1 MFLALKEITYSKFR
15 YLLVVG
21 LLFLISFL
29 VFFLTGLAFG
39 LSQSNRSAIDKWDA
53 DNIVLADGVDN
64 QLMMSQ
70 ITEEEWET
78 VDADEQAVIA
88 IQSALMES
96 ESADETLSVQ
106 ILGFNPDSFVA
117 PNLTEGNMF
126 QETNEVVVDEDFAI
140 ENELEI
146 GDTLVFNNNDD
157 ELTITGF
164 TDNAQL
170 SVQPVVYI
178 DFEDYQALESTFG
191 SEDQAVASAVVTRG
205 EVQADEDLTDVETID
220 DFISELPGYS
230 AQNATFVLMIGFLI
244 IIAAIVIGIFIYVL
258 TLQKE
263 SIFGILK
270 AQGISNGYLVK
281 SVVGQTLILA
291 LVGVLLAVSAT
302 YASSLALPASVPF
315 VLNTKLVGL
324 TAGLIVLFAVVG
336 GLLSAGTIVKIDPLE
351 AIG

>member
-1 MFLALKEITYSKFR
+1 MFLALKEITYAKFR

-230 AQNATFVLMIGFLI
+230 AQNATFILMIGFLI

>member
-1 MFLALKEITYSKFR
+1 MFLALKEITYAKFR
-15 YLLVVG
+15 YLLVIG

-64 QLMMSQ
+64 RLMMSQ

-106 ILGFNPDSFVA
+106 ILGFNPGSFVA

-178 DFEDYQALESTFG
+178 DFENYQALESTFG
-191 SEDQAVASAVVTRG
+191 SEDQAVANAVVTRG

-351 AIG
+351 AIS

>member
-1 MFLALKEITYSKFR
+1 MFLALKEITYAKFR

-117 PNLTEGNMF
+117 PNLTDGNMF

-178 DFEDYQALESTFG
+178 DFEDYQALESTSG

-230 AQNATFVLMIGFLI
+230 AQNATFILMIGFLI